1 MKKLFIIGLKD
12 LMLAFRDRAALILM
26 LLVPFTLTIGLG
38 LVTGRFAAGGGNR
51 SGISEIR
58 VVIVNKDGGQLGNV
72 LIDLFTSDDLA
83 KLVEPTV
90 LNDINEARQHVVD
103 DHVAAAIIV
112 PAGFTTSVFG
122 EQQKTVKIEVY
133 ANPSRTLTASV
144 VQAIVEEFLSRVR
157 ADSVGGQVTV
167 RQLIVSGRIAPEDA
181 ERVAREIGVRWR
193 AASGAITVK
202 RVSAG
207 TAGMPGFDIL
217 TVLAPSTAL
226 MFLMYTVSHGARS
239 LLAERVGGTLSRLFM
254 TPTTSA
260 QILGGKVLGI
270 FLTGATQVGI
280 LIATTTL
287 MFGVR
292 WGDLLGVAALVLAAA
307 VGATG
312 WGLLL
317 AAVVKTPVQVDN
329 IGSAMM
335 LLFAILGG
343 GLGFNFPL
351 PGWAD
356 LIAHLT
362 PNRWG
367 IDGFIALGAGGTL
380 TDVTPQV
387 MALVVMGTVLFAV
400 AVLLFRRQGLAQR

>member
-1 MKKLFIIGLKD
+1 MKKIMVIGMKD
-12 LMLAFRDRAALILM
+12 LTLAFRDRAALILM

-38 LVTGRFAAGGGNR
+38 LVTGRFTAGGGNR
-51 SGISEIR
+51 SGISEIPM
-58 VVIVNKDGGQLGNV
+58 VIVNKDGEQLGNV
-72 LIDLFTSDDLA
+72 LVDLFTSNDLA
-83 KLVEPTV
+83 QLVEPTV
-90 LNDINEARQHVVD
+90 LNDVDAARKQVRD

-112 PAGFTTSVFG
+112 PAGFTASVFDQ
-122 EQQKTVKIEVY
+122 QQKTVKIEVHT
-133 ANPSRTLTASV
+133 NPGRTLTASV

-167 RQLIVSGRIAPEDA
+167 RQLIASGRSVPEDA
-181 ERVAREIGVRWR
+181 ERVGREISGQWR
-193 AASGAITVK
+193 AASDAITVQ
-202 RVSAG
+202 RVITG
-207 TAGMPGFDIL
+207 TANAPEFDIL

-239 LLAERVGGTLSRLFM
+239 LLTERMGGTLPRLFV
-254 TPTTSA
+254 TPTTYA

-270 FLTGATQVGI
+270 CLTGAMQVGI

-292 WGDLLGVAALVLAAA
+292 WGDLLGVATLVLAAA
-307 VGATG
+307 AGATG

-317 AAVVKTPVQVDN
+317 TAVVKTPVQVGN
-329 IGSAMM
+329 LGSAMM

-343 GLGFNFPL
+343 GVGFNFPL
-351 PGWAD
+351 PNWAD
-356 LIAHLT
+356 RIAHLT

-380 TDVTPQV
+380 TDVMPQV
-387 MALVVMGTVLFAV
+387 MALVVMGMVLFAV
-400 AVLLFRRQGLAQR
+400 AVLLFRWQGFAPR

>member
-1 MKKLFIIGLKD
+1 MKKILVIALKD
-12 LMLAFRDRAALILM
+12 LTLVFRDRAALLLM
-26 LLVPFTLTIGLG
+26 LLVPFMLTIGLG
-38 LVTGRFAAGGGNR
+38 LVTGRFTAGGGNR
-51 SGISEIR
+51 SGISEIP
-58 VVIVNKDGGQLGNV
+58 VIIVNKDSGQLGNV
-72 LIDLFTSDDLA
+72 LVDLLTSDDLA
-83 KLVEPTV
+83 KLVAPIV
-90 LNDINEARQHVVD
+90 LHDVDEARQHVVD
-103 DHVAAAIIV
+103 DHVAASIIV
-112 PAGFTTSVFG
+112 PAGFTASVFDP
-122 EQQKTVKIEVY
+122 QQKTVKIEVH
-133 ANPSRTLTASV
+133 ANPGRTLTASV
-144 VQAIVEEFLSRVR
+144 VQSIVEEFLIRVR

-167 RQLIVSGRIAPEDA
+167 RQLIVSGRIASADA
-181 ERVAREIGVRWR
+181 ERVAREIGGRQR
-193 AASGAITVK
+193 AASGAITVQ
-202 RVSAG
+202 RVSAD
-207 TAGMPGFDIL
+207 TADAPGFDIL
-217 TVLAPSTAL
+217 VVLAPSTAL
-226 MFLMYTVSHGARS
+226 MFLMYTVSHGARG
-239 LLAERVGGTLSRLFM
+239 LLAERVGGTLPRLCM

-270 FLTGATQVGI
+270 FLAGATQVGI

-292 WGDLLGVAALVLAAA
+292 WGDLLGVVALVLAAA
-307 VGATG
+307 AGSTG

-317 AAVVKTPVQVDN
+317 ATVVKTPVQVGN

-367 IDGFIALGAGGTL
+367 IDGFIALGTGGTL

-387 MALVVMGTVLFAV
+387 VALVVMGTVLFAV
-400 AVLLFRRQGLAQR
+400 AVLLFRWPGFTQQ